1 MNVLQKYES
10 EKNSKFDKKIFLQ
23 SAKIDEKITKQ
34 VLTFEGIFLKPDC
47 LLYKNEN
54 NQYCIGMKCFNCKQM
69 HPRNALFFSRNE
81 LLESFEAAKPG
92 HEEFHNTSTFP
103 CRLCGPSR
111 TEISFLK
118 NWKQHKLLSI
128 SQLKMKISDQKHI
141 GKISGFPIEFK
152 AGKISIGFYN
162 TPPGKTSSRGS
173 SNSFTYENLFFDLK
187 CFIPAKAGKYLGCV
201 EDVYDEMSRL
211 EIDLNRPNVEIF
223 KSMHFTKKQSG
234 VTANRTTDSKLYAKE
249 TNYYHLPA
257 IISTMISRCIFNDLT
272 TGRISANNLAK
283 TSLEV
288 RKKIQKKVIDYIISI
303 NGKCEL
309 IGYDLTVINGP
320 YRFALNR
327 LDKSKAHFLGDY
339 CLDLSNIRVICR
351 SFNTQI
357 VQTVA
362 QHQTCLNYRRSLPR
376 DGNGKAIY

>member
-1 MNVLQKYES
+1 
-10 EKNSKFDKKIFLQ
+10 
-23 SAKIDEKITKQ
+23 
-34 VLTFEGIFLKPDC
+34 
-47 LLYKNEN
+47 
-54 NQYCIGMKCFNCKQM
+54 
-69 HPRNALFFSRNE
+69 
-81 LLESFEAAKPG
+81 
-92 HEEFHNTSTFP
+92 
-103 CRLCGPSR
+103 
-111 TEISFLK
+111 
-118 NWKQHKLLSI
+118 
-128 SQLKMKISDQKHI
+128 
-141 GKISGFPIEFK
+141 
-152 AGKISIGFYN
+152 
-162 TPPGKTSSRGS
+162 
-173 SNSFTYENLFFDLK
+173 
-187 CFIPAKAGKYLGCV
+187 V

-234 VTANRTTDSKLYAKE
+234 VTATRCTDSKLYDE
-249 TNYYHLPA
+249 QTHYYHLPS
-257 IISTMISRCIFNDLT
+257 IISTMVSKYLSNDFV
-272 TGRISANNLAK
+272 TGRISANNLAR

-327 LDKSKAHFLGDY
+327 LDKRKAHFLGDN

-362 QHQTCLNYRRSLPR
+362 QHQACLNYRRSLPR
-376 DGNGKAIY
+376 DGNGKAIYNHMEP